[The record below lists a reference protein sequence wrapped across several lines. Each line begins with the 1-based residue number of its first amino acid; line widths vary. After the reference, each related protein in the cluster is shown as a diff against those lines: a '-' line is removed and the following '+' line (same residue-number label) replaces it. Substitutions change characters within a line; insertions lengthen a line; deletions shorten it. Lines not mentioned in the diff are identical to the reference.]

1 MNYYQILHKKKKVNN
16 LAVVVNTIVTSEYS
30 MREVGI

>member
-1 MNYYQILHKKKKVNN
+1 MNYYQILYKKKINN
-16 LAVVVNTIVTSEYS
+16 LAVSNTFTARTEYS